1 MAKSESDPGPREQS
15 QGTGQG
21 PQTLAQLQA
30 TSAQVVGSDG
40 EKIGDLK
47 TVGDADFVVGRTL
60 RRDLRLPVNRI
71 REITGDD
78 KIVLDVPADQ
88 ASDLSQER
96 ASTDMAG
103 GAESFSDSSVVEKR
117 ALELNKENTE

>member
-1 MAKSESDPGPREQS
+1 MAKSGSDPGPREKS
-15 QGTGQG
+15 QGARQG

-30 TSAQVVGSDG
+30 TNAEVVGSDG

-47 TVGDADFVVGRTL
+47 TVGDADFLVGRTL
-60 RRDLRLPVNRI
+60 RPDLRLPINCV
-71 REITGDD
+71 REITSDD
-78 KIVLDVPADQ
+78 KVVLDVPADQ
-88 ASDLSQER
+88 APELNQER

-103 GAESFSDSSVVEKR
+103 GAESFSDSSAVEKR